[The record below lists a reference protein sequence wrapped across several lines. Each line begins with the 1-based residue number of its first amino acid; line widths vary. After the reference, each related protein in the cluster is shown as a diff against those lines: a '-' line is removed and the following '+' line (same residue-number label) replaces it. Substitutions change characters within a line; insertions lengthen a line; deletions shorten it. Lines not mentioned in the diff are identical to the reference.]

1 MAGDEPILL
10 RFPGGREEKFPPD
23 LPAGRWLDFVRRH
36 GDHFATGVFPHK
48 VALEFYE
55 TLIGHEALYGEPLE
69 TVRRWWFLLRRQPR
83 RFGGLVERISIRELA
98 WGAWELYREYMGVE
112 GDLPD
117 GEKEGSSEDPR

>member
-10 RFPGGREEKFPPD
+10 RFAGGREEKFPPD

-36 GDHFATGVFPHK
+36 GDHFATGIFPHQ

-55 TLIGHEALYGEPLE
+55 TLIGRDALYGESIG
-69 TVRRWWFLLRRQPR
+69 TARRWWQLRPR
-83 RFGGLVERISIRELA
+83 PRLVGGLVERLSIRELS

-117 GEKEGSSEDPR
+117 GEKEGSAEDPQ